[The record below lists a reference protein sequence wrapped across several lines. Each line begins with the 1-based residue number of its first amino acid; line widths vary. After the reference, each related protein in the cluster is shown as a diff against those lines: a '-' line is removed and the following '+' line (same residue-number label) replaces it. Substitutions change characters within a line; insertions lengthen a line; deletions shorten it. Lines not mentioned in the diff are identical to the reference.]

1 MPIIIHAEDRGNPA
15 KLASGSWGV
24 REFGPVCGESSQTGQ
39 LNFLDPMFTGPRSGS
54 SPLGSVCSTLRH
66 TFSVVRACTPLYK
79 PVAPEFISFEEQH
92 LHMYDKVIKETDL
105 TKISLAQVQQ

>member
-15 KLASGSWGV
+15 KLASGPWGV